1 MRNVRVTILA
11 KEALEIFLVE
21 KTKESDVLPSYVCN
35 ALHRAVRNVE
45 DAVNVRRLGYRDDF
59 DSVWYATME
68 LANLLGLPRR
78 VVSCVV
84 REFKL

>member
-21 KTKESDVLPSYVCN
+21 KTKESDVLPSYVYN
-35 ALHRAVRNVE
+35 VLQRAVKNIE
-45 DAVNVRRLGYRDDF
+45 DSMNLRRLDAGDDF

-84 REFKL
+84 RECKL

>member
-1 MRNVRVTILA
+1 MRNVRVTIMA

-21 KTKESDVLPSYVCN
+21 KTKESDVLPSYVYN
-35 ALHRAVRNVE
+35 VLQRAVKNIE
-45 DAVNVRRLGYRDDF
+45 DSMNLRRLDAGDDF